1 MSGGPGVPGWL
12 LAPNPEPASPPRG
25 RGRFVAASLGGVAR
39 TMASVHDEDAG
50 GWPARLAASPKLV
63 GALGWLIAVALLRT
77 PAVVGVA
84 ALALVA
90 ALAAAG
96 RTYVRT
102 AVVLWVPALVLGLLV
117 SGPMAFSAVR
127 PGPLAVALWE
137 AGGVRQGLT
146 WAGLTTVVLMLGRVV
161 CSLAVLVLLT
171 RSTPW
176 LRLMSALGAL
186 GLPRAMVM
194 IATMAHRYLI
204 VLADVL
210 ADRLLARRARTVSGT
225 RGRDDRAFVGASVAA
240 LLTRA
245 SALADEVHQAMVA
258 RGYDGRPPRG
268 PAAAGRPTAGVRLRT
283 AAVSGALLVPAILLV
298 IGDVLAR

>member
-1 MSGGPGVPGWL
+1 
-12 LAPNPEPASPPRG
+12 
-25 RGRFVAASLGGVAR
+25 
-39 TMASVHDEDAG
+39 
-50 GWPARLAASPKLV
+50 
-63 GALGWLIAVALLRT
+63 
-77 PAVVGVA
+77 
-84 ALALVA
+84 
-90 ALAAAG
+90 
-96 RTYVRT
+96 
-102 AVVLWVPALVLGLLV
+102 
-117 SGPMAFSAVR
+117 
-127 PGPLAVALWE
+127 
-137 AGGVRQGLT
+137 
-146 WAGLTTVVLMLGRVV
+146 MLGRVV

-210 ADRLLARRARTVSGT
+210 ADHLLARRARTVSGT

-283 AAVSGALLVPAILLV
+283 AAASGALLVPAILLV